1 MMKDVAIGRYVQGNS
16 VLHRLDP
23 RLKVVLFIVYM
34 VTIFLAST
42 PVKMLAALATVL
54 FLALLSKISPMEILR
69 SVRPIVFIMIF
80 IFLINVLTIRSG
92 EVLWSWWIIKIT
104 YGGLKKA
111 VLMAFRLLL
120 LIVATSIILSLTT
133 TPLKL
138 ADALESLGSPLKVIK
153 VPVNEM
159 AMTISIA
166 LRFIPT
172 LVEETDKIM
181 KAQSSRGAEYDTGNV
196 FQRAK
201 GYVAVLVPLFVSAFK
216 RADELAIAMDARCYQ
231 GGVGKTK
238 LHPLKLKAWDIIW
251 FFILVAVAF
260 IPLAVDL
267 LPKLK

>member
-1 MMKDVAIGRYVQGNS
+1 MMKDVAIGRYIQGNS
-16 VLHRLDP
+16 VLHRMDP
-23 RLKVVLFIVYM
+23 RIKVILFILYM
-34 VTIFLAST
+34 VTIFLADK
-42 PVKMLAALATVL
+42 PVTMLATFSVVL
-54 FLALLSKISPMEILR
+54 FLSLLSKIHPIEILR
-69 SVRPIVFIMIF
+69 SVRPIIFIMIF
-80 IFLINVLTIRSG
+80 IFLINIFTIRSG
-92 EVLWSWWIIKIT
+92 ETLWSWWIFT
-104 YGGLKKA
+104 VTEGGLMKGT
-111 VLMAFRLLL
+111 LMTCRLLL
-120 LIVATSIILSLTT
+120 LIVATSLLLSLTT

-138 ADALESLGSPLKVIK
+138 AEALEALGSPLKVIK

-216 RADELAIAMDARCYQ
+216 RADELAVAMDARCYQ

-238 LHPLKLKAWDIIW
+238 LHPLRLRASDYIW
-251 FFILVAVAF
+251 FLILTIVAF